1 MPLALLAL
9 AIGAFGIGTTE
20 FVIMGLLPD
29 VADDLGISVP
39 SAGHLVSAY
48 ALGVVIGAPLLAA
61 VTARMARRKVLIGLM
76 VLFVA
81 GNALSAFAPGYDS
94 LLAARFLSGLPH
106 GAFFGVGAV
115 VATTL
120 VAPERKARSVSLMF
134 LGLTIANVAGVPV
147 ATLVGQHLGW
157 RATFLGVS
165 LIGLVAIA
173 SLAVLIPYDREAPV
187 PSVGLRSELSALK
200 SLPVWLALGTTV
212 AGFGALF
219 SAYSYV
225 TPMLTDSAGFAE
237 SSVTLL
243 LALFGVGATV
253 GNLVG
258 GRLADHSLRRTL
270 FGGMASLAGVLALF
284 PVMMSAQWSAAVAVT
299 LLGVAAFVT
308 GSPLQMMVMEKAAAG
323 PSLASSANQA
333 AFNLANAG
341 GAWIGGAC
349 SGRRVRGDVAC
360 GGGSWSCRAGAGSC
374 GGCVHGGC
382 AAGVAEWAR
391 AGCGWACAGAGGGC
405 AALRPGAGCV
415 WLVAQF
421 PAPLK
426 NDGHPAFLKATA
438 TLRPVKA
445 AAHPAFDSSRSSSFA
460 SLTRENASAIDCA
473 TAPAIPTHSA
483 NL

>member
-20 FVIMGLLPD
+20 FVMMGLLPD

-81 GNALSAFAPGYDS
+81 GNALSAFAPGYES

-134 LGLTIANVAGVPV
+134 LGLTIANIAGVPV
-147 ATLVGQHLGW
+147 ATLIGQHLGW

-165 LIGLVAIA
+165 VIGLVAIA
-173 SLAVLIPYDREAPV
+173 SLAALIPYDREAPV
-187 PSVGLRSELSALK
+187 PSAGLRGELAALK

-225 TPMLTDSAGFAE
+225 TPMLTDSAGFAG

-284 PVMMSAQWSAAVAVT
+284 PVLMSAQWSAALAVT

-308 GSPLQMMVMEKAAAG
+308 GSPLQMMVMEKASAG

-341 GAWIGGAC
+341 GAWIGGLALAAGFGVT
-349 SGRRVRGDVAC
+349 SPAV
-360 GGGSWSCRAGAGSC
+360 AGAALAVLGL
-374 GGCVHGGC
+374 GV
-382 AAGVAEWAR
+382 AGVAYWVDVRRGPRVGHER
-391 AGCGWACAGAGGGC
+391 VVAGHMPEQVEAV
-405 AALRPGAGCV
+405 R
-415 WLVAQF
+415 
-421 PAPLK
+421 
-426 NDGHPAFLKATA
+426 H
-438 TLRPVKA
+438 
-445 AAHPAFDSSRSSSFA
+445 
-460 SLTRENASAIDCA
+460 
-473 TAPAIPTHSA
+473 
-483 NL
+483 